1 MTTVHLAIGGSVGGI
16 RKTLSQPFAYG
27 EPAVLVSYAYRQV
40 WDAVRETANVRHW
53 IMDSGAF
60 TAHASGKPVDLQAFI
75 DHCHRELENDPS
87 LKAVFGLDVIGD
99 HEASMRNVEEM
110 VRQGIPAIP
119 TIHSSAPTEAMQE
132 ARRYPLAALGGM
144 VGKSRKVQRAFCEQ
158 AFAVLW
164 PKWLHAFGVTNE
176 KLLMHFPFSSCDA
189 TTWEGAPMRYG
200 RYRSHNLQ
208 ILPIRG
214 GNRQLGSEV
223 EWYLRLEKRL
233 QAHWNQTLQQVKEN
247 PF

>member
-1 MTTVHLAIGGSVGGI
+1 VTAVHLAIGGSIGGI
-16 RKTLSQPFAYG
+16 RRTLERDCEGGP
-27 EPAVLVSYAYRQV
+27 PAVLVSYAYRQI
-40 WDAVRETANVRHW
+40 WKGVRDTAKVRHW

-75 DHCHRELENDPS
+75 DHCHHELATDPR

-119 TIHSSAPTEAMQE
+119 TLHITAPTEAMKE
-132 ARRYPLAALGGM
+132 ARKYPKVALGGM
-144 VGKSRKVQRAFCEQ
+144 VGQPRSAQLAFCEQ
-158 AFAVLW
+158 AFSVLW
-164 PKWLHAFGVTNE
+164 PKWLHAFGVTRE
-176 KLLMHFPFSSCDA
+176 TLLMRLPFSSCDA

-200 RYRSHNLQ
+200 RYRSHGLK

-214 GNRQLGSEV
+214 GNRNLASEV
-223 EWYLRLEKRL
+223 EWYLRMEAQLKD
-233 QAHWNQTLQQVKEN
+233 HWYTTLKQVKETL
-247 PF
+247 